1 MGQEYLPNRVG
12 TASGVTLG
20 LAVTAG
26 GLAAPVLGAI
36 ADRWGLS
43 APLMIVA
50 ILPLLAVALVLT
62 LPDSRERPSPDPGP
76 GQGDRTRSAPASQMS
91 AWGSTRRR

>member
-26 GLAAPVLGAI
+26 GLAAPLLGLV
-36 ADRWGLS
+36 ADRWGLA
-43 APLMIVA
+43 APLLGVSA
-50 ILPLLAVALVLT
+50 IPLVAVALALT
-62 LPDSRERPSPDPGP
+62 LPDSRVV
-76 GQGDRTRSAPASQMS
+76 APEEPIRA
-91 AWGSTRRR
+91 

>member
-26 GLAAPVLGAI
+26 GLAAPLLGLV
-36 ADRWGLS
+36 ADRWGLA
-43 APLMIVA
+43 APLLVVSA
-50 ILPLLAVALVLT
+50 IPLLAVAIALT
-62 LPDSRERPSPDPGP
+62 LPGLAGCRLRNAVGVAEGAGRADDEAQEPRPA
-76 GQGDRTRSAPASQMS
+76 R
-91 AWGSTRRR
+91 